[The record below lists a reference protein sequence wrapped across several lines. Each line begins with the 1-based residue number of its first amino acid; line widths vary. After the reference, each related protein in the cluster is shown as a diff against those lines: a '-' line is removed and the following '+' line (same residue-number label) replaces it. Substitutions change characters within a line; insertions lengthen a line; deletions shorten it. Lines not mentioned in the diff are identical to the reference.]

1 MQQFT
6 TQHIDK
12 KLNFIPAIISLP
24 MVLYMRNQLK
34 IDYGIVFTI
43 KYLYHAI
50 AQFSHHRCQPLDILQ
65 LIISFLR
72 LGMG

>member
-1 MQQFT
+1 
-6 TQHIDK
+6 
-12 KLNFIPAIISLP
+12 